1 MHTVCA
7 AIHWRMGNLP
17 LAIPLKKNDFLLAA
31 VNCSSSLGAGAYKL
45 FSHPCWNCIWL
56 HLAQVTAAAL
66 CGCDGLVSF
75 RHHGCD
81 GHVHLYIMDV
91 MVVSHP
97 DATDMVAMSCPD
109 FTMWWLCHIWSS
121 ISQHFSP
128 SSSPFYKVWE
138 RCTIWDWAVLHH
150 LPSALDQLWVF
161 SPTADHCMKKLL
173 GPRSG

>member
-1 MHTVCA
+1 
-7 AIHWRMGNLP
+7 MGNLP

-97 DATDMVAMSCPD
+97 DATDVVAMSCPD
-109 FTMWWLCHIWSS
+109 FTM
-121 ISQHFSP
+121 
-128 SSSPFYKVWE
+128 
-138 RCTIWDWAVLHH
+138 
-150 LPSALDQLWVF
+150 
-161 SPTADHCMKKLL
+161 
-173 GPRSG
+173 